1 MTILPLM
8 PYLTPMLRLLSVSII
23 GTYP

>member
-1 MTILPLM
+1 M